1 MELKDVESFAIL
13 LCNKANDENSISNIV
28 KKISLRKHIP
38 FNRLTINDEKS
49 YILYNVDK
57 TYLFNI
63 GTNKRLKF
71 IYKNAEVFYIIDF
84 SDNTKGNII
93 HYLTF
98 SETTAEKIKGFIEY
112 PNINKQFQNEKH
124 LPLFCN
130 GLLEEDEP
138 LIYKHFCIYIKT

>member
-1 MELKDVESFAIL
+1 MELKDIENFAIL
-13 LCNKANDENSISNIV
+13 LCNKANDETSISNIV

-57 TYLFNI
+57 TYLFNM
-63 GTNKRLKF
+63 GTNPKLKF
-71 IYKNAEVFYIIDF
+71 IYKNAEDFYIIDF

-93 HYLTF
+93 NYLTF
-98 SETTAEKIKGFIEY
+98 NETTAEKIEGFIEY
-112 PNINKQFQNEKH
+112 PNIKKQFQNEKH

-130 GLLEEDEP
+130 GLLEENEP
-138 LIYKHFCIYIKT
+138 LLYKHFCIYIRT

>member
-1 MELKDVESFAIL
+1 MELKNIENFAIL

-63 GTNKRLKF
+63 GTNKTLKF

-98 SETTAEKIKGFIEY
+98 NETTAEKIKGFIEY
-112 PNINKQFQNEKH
+112 PNIKKQFQNEKH